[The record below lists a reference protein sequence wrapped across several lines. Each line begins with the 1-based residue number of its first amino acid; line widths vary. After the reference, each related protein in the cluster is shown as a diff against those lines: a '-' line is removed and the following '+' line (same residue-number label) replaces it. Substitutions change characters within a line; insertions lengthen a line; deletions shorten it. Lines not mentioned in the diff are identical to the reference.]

1 MDKSLYHVVRPTIFS
16 APGHALR
23 HHNHWFVHL
32 GLLFG
37 DQALVL
43 LGFALAYWMRYVAD
57 WPTAIEPIVT
67 EVAIQNFVAFRAFL
81 PTTLLLML
89 VLLVLFETKGLYRLP
104 RGSGLLDYVGI
115 ILSSTLTGIA
125 LLIVVV
131 FLYNPFY
138 YSRLIFAFAG
148 VNIVLFLSLW
158 RVLLLGFRRW
168 CWAQGIGQERVLVI
182 GGNGLGYQVM
192 NGIAAQPHL
201 GYRLVGYLADQFITG
216 AVKPGTIY
224 RHLGGIS
231 NLEQAVKANG
241 VHQVILALPFWEHRR
256 LPQLVQT
263 CRDMGVAYRVAPD
276 LYELSFD
283 RVDVQQISGVPLIGL
298 KEVSLR
304 GWNLALKRTVDV
316 GLVLLTAPLTL
327 PLTLLLIGLIRLD
340 SPGAALFRQVRVGKD
355 GVPFACYKF
364 RTMVRDAEQRK
375 AELTRLNEADGP
387 LFKIRHD
394 PRVTRVG
401 RFLRQSS
408 LDELPQLWNVL
419 RGEMSLVG
427 PRPALPDEV
436 ACYEPWHRRRL
447 EVTPGL
453 TGLWQV
459 LGRSNTTFDEMVRLD
474 IYYAEN
480 WSVGMDLRLL
490 LMTVPAVLL
499 GRGAY

>member
-1 MDKSLYHVVRPTIFS
+1 
-16 APGHALR
+16 
-23 HHNHWFVHL
+23 
-32 GLLFG
+32 
-37 DQALVL
+37 
-43 LGFALAYWMRYVAD
+43 
-57 WPTAIEPIVT
+57 
-67 EVAIQNFVAFRAFL
+67 
-81 PTTLLLML
+81 
-89 VLLVLFETKGLYRLP
+89 
-104 RGSGLLDYVGI
+104 
-115 ILSSTLTGIA
+115 
-125 LLIVVV
+125 
-131 FLYNPFY
+131 
-138 YSRLIFAFAG
+138 
-148 VNIVLFLSLW
+148 
-158 RVLLLGFRRW
+158 
-168 CWAQGIGQERVLVI
+168 
-182 GGNGLGYQVM
+182 
-192 NGIAAQPHL
+192 
-201 GYRLVGYLADQFITG
+201 
-216 AVKPGTIY
+216 
-224 RHLGGIS
+224 
-231 NLEQAVKANG
+231 
-241 VHQVILALPFWEHRR
+241 
-256 LPQLVQT
+256 
-263 CRDMGVAYRVAPD
+263 MGVAYRVAPD